1 MYRTYDSKN
10 GIGPRIYR
18 SPSEIKKDIKKIGEE
33 IDETLSMINIRSL
46 LIDILSGDNAASPEK
61 LIPDLEEAITE
72 AREALG
78 KLRGLKEELCMLEEE
93 LEETRCKL
101 GSN

>member
-1 MYRTYDSKN
+1 MYRTYDSNN

-18 SPSEIKKDIKKIGEE
+18 NPSEIKTDIKKIGME

-61 LIPDLEEAITE
+61 LIPDLEEAIYE
-72 AREALG
+72 AKDALN

-93 LEETRCKL
+93 LEETRCKV
-101 GSN
+101 GSI

>member
-10 GIGPRIYR
+10 GIRPRIYR
-18 SPSEIKKDIKKIGEE
+18 NPSEIKKDIKKIGIE

-46 LIDILSGDNAASPEK
+46 LIDILSEDNSESPES
-61 LIPDLEEAITE
+61 LIPDLEEAIND
-72 AREALG
+72 AKVALA

-93 LEETRCKL
+93 LEETRCKV